1 MDAYISKYIIFLNSN
16 LPNILYA
23 EFKIDDASVLGCTL
37 VGFDEQVS
45 GAI

>member
-23 EFKIDDASVLGCTL
+23 EFKIDRI
-37 VGFDEQVS
+37 E
-45 GAI
+45 